1 MRITVFGAT
10 GGTGKQL
17 VQQGLDAGHQVTA
30 VVRNRSKL
38 TIEHP
43 QLDVHTAG
51 LDDPDAL
58 VPALEGRDVAFS
70 AIGGQPPIAQ
80 LGTRTILRALEKTQV
95 RRLLVISAA
104 PVAPTPAE
112 ESLLFRTVVDPLVR
126 FAFRKNY
133 ADLAEMEREL
143 RESHADW
150 TVLRPPRLV
159 NRPLTGTYR
168 HKIGGSV
175 VGSHS
180 ISRADLARAMLELV
194 EDPSTTRQA
203 VGVAAA

>member
-51 LDDPDAL
+51 LDDPDTL

-168 HKIGGSV
+168 HKTGGSV

>member
-51 LDDPDAL
+51 LDDPDTL

-70 AIGGQPPIAQ
+70 AIGGQP
-80 LGTRTILRALEKTQV
+80 
-95 RRLLVISAA
+95 
-104 PVAPTPAE
+104 
-112 ESLLFRTVVDPLVR
+112 
-126 FAFRKNY
+126 
-133 ADLAEMEREL
+133 
-143 RESHADW
+143 
-150 TVLRPPRLV
+150 
-159 NRPLTGTYR
+159 
-168 HKIGGSV
+168 
-175 VGSHS
+175 SHS
-180 ISRADLARAMLELV
+180 WARARSCAHWRRPRC
-194 EDPSTTRQA
+194 DDFS
-203 VGVAAA
+203 